1 MSYIV
6 PHSTVFGVEILALV
20 HESLPE
26 YSNTWFSIQDIITD
40 SDKGGTM
47 LTPVRFGFITVCYT
61 DDPHP

>member
-1 MSYIV
+1 MPYII
-6 PHSTVFGVEILALV
+6 PCSTVFGVEILSLV

-26 YSNTWFSIQDIITD
+26 VNTWFSIQDVITD

-47 LTPVRFGFITVCYT
+47 LTLGSIIVYYT